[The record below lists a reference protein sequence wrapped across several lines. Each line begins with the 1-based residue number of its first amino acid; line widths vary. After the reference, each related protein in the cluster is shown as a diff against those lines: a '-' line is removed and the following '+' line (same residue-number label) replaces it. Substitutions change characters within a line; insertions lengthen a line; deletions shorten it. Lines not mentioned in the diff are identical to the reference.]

1 MLAATGWKLEYIPRV
16 TSFQSEGEMTYR
28 PRDGRPRV
36 IQFEDAEKME
46 YHPHHPLQFIEK
58 NTFFFLSFD
67 MKGGKDYRSDCCFFA
82 GEKDSHDSHS
92 VGIQWDLRLGHMILA
107 ASAGWFALDLVDG
120 HCKYRDNRANHHV
133 AKCSRGQPMTSSTH
147 EKVKN

>member
-1 MLAATGWKLEYIPRV
+1 MASRCFRCGSKAGTLNQVRMVLKATKLCTCRMLAATGWKLEYIPRV

-28 PRDGRPRV
+28 PRDGRPGV

-92 VGIQWDLRLGHMILA
+92 VGIQ
-107 ASAGWFALDLVDG
+107 
-120 HCKYRDNRANHHV
+120 
-133 AKCSRGQPMTSSTH
+133 
-147 EKVKN
+147 